1 MGGVILD
8 AYQLYGRLQKQD
20 LLRGKPPMWWPNYGS
35 FEVVVGAILTQ
46 NANWKRVE
54 LSLEN
59 LRSQKLLE
67 LENLCQI
74 DTQELQRLIS
84 PSGLY
89 RAKAEYII
97 QLARAIQ
104 ASFSNFENFCA
115 EVNRAWLL
123 KQKGIGLESADSIL
137 CYACKKDAMVVD
149 AYTKRLLSA
158 LEREFESYSA
168 LQAWCEEGLRVHFD
182 AGELPKVFALF
193 HGMIVEFVKAHS
205 KNKKVNVES
214 LK

>member
-1 MGGVILD
+1 
-8 AYQLYGRLQKQD
+8 
-20 LLRGKPPMWWPNYGS
+20 MWWPNYGS

-59 LRSQKLLE
+59 LRSHKLLE
-67 LENLCQI
+67 LDNLCQA
-74 DTQELQRLIS
+74 DTGELQRLIA

-89 RAKAEYII
+89 RAKAEYIV
-97 QLARAIQ
+97 QLARAIK

-115 EVNRAWLL
+115 EVDRAWLL
-123 KQKGIGLESADSIL
+123 KQKGIGPESADSIL
-137 CYACKKDAMVVD
+137 CYACKKDVMVVD

-158 LEREFESYSA
+158 LGREFVSYDA
-168 LQAWCEEGLRVHFD
+168 LQAWCKEGLIAHFD
-182 AGELPKVFALF
+182 RSELPKVFALF
-193 HGMIVEFVKAHS
+193 HAIIAEFVKTNS

-214 LK
+214 LR